1 MLSLLSKKYRFILIP
16 RIALSRLILTVPVR
30 LSAIQYLS
38 FRLLKGILSPP
49 YMYPFAV
56 SSGIFYKA
64 VEVIILRTSVNMR
77 LLPFGGREIR
87 MYVSPLY
94 MYLHICRFLN
104 PANIIYETA
113 IIEELLSAF
122 CRYLCTVKRL
132 MKQVI
137 ENKR

>member
-77 LLPFGGREIR
+77 LLPLVEEKSGCMFH
-87 MYVSPLY
+87 LY
-94 MYLHICRFLN
+94 ICTSIFADSSILQ
-104 PANIIYETA
+104 
-113 IIEELLSAF
+113 
-122 CRYLCTVKRL
+122 K
-132 MKQVI
+132 
-137 ENKR
+137 